1 MLAKKISSRN
11 GVQQLL
17 NDERVRRAEFE
28 GETVFAVAD
37 VVGVLAESDHAAELW
52 EDLKR
57 RDPALAAQVIVARE
71 FEAIDLAG
79 FFHLAQA
86 LDTPRAQRIKAWLA
100 QTAVERIEEQDDPEL
115 ALLRTRHAYEAHGY
129 SRQWIDQR
137 MRSVSG
143 RQELTSEWYRRGV
156 RDSEEFRALTNE
168 MTRAAFGMDVEA
180 YRRYKGLF
188 RTGANLRDHMTD
200 LELSLTALSE
210 STAVELARQRR
221 SSGFDALL
229 LDAKETG
236 QIIAKTRAEI
246 EQWTGRRVVSAINH
260 LPQGGPRPPRRP
272 GAQARIGAMDTRD
285 VNAVAQ
291 KRDLAA

>member
-1 MLAKKISSRN
+1 MLARKMSSRN

-17 NDERVRRAEFE
+17 NDQRIRHADFE
-28 GETVFAVAD
+28 GKTVFAAAD
-37 VVGVLAESDHAAELW
+37 VAGVLAESDHAAELW
-52 EDLKR
+52 EDLCER
-57 RDPALAAQVIVARE
+57 EPDLAAQVISMPN
-71 FEAIDLAG
+71 FEALALAG
-79 FFHLAQA
+79 VFRLVQA
-86 LDTPRAQRIKAWLA
+86 LDTPRAERIKAWLA

-188 RTGANLRDHMTD
+188 RTGANLRDHMTE
-200 LELSLTALSE
+200 LELALTALSE

-229 LDAKETG
+229 MDAKETG

-246 EQWTGRRVVSAINH
+246 EQRTGRRVVSAINH
-260 LPQGGPRPPRRP
+260 LPPGGPRPPRRP
-272 GAQARIGAMDTRD
+272 GAQARIGTMDTRD
-285 VNAVAQ
+285 ANAAEH
-291 KRDLAA
+291 KRELAA